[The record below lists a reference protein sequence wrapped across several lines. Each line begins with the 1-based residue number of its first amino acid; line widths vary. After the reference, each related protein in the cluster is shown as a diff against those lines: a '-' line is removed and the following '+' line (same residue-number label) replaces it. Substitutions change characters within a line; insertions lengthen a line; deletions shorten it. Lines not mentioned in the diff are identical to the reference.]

1 MPQAGIDPSKPM
13 GVKRAV
19 SPLFTAQG
27 QQGMFMGPR
36 GGGFQPPVCNV
47 APSSRFTKRPRET
60 RSSVLHTSYLPGKGQ
75 SFFRTSERPLDIYF
89 L

>member
-1 MPQAGIDPSKPM
+1 M

-47 APSSRFTKRPRET
+47 APSSRFTWRHALLFT
-60 RSSVLHTSYLPGKGQ
+60 IACYCLPSLAQ
-75 SFFRTSERPLDIYF
+75 ICIFFDQ
-89 L
+89 